1 MSRLQKQMS
10 RSVRK
15 NDMNLFKKDPRGKLI
30 GERLYNAYLGFNEN
44 DRELLLLYYEDL
56 RTAKEIA
63 DELGE
68 TTDIIEARLN
78 RLLQEFE
85 KRANIP
91 TAWHDGEEFDDLVTK
106 YWPSPFEEDEEESLE
121 ELCERQEQRMKH
133 MVQFRSLY
141 ANGQNDPFGLRA
153 LQLLAAI
160 DVLGGKGSFEYIWQ
174 VVNEWSSDIIEG
186 RFVREAL
193 EQLQDQHLITT
204 YISEGTAGAAPTPL
218 FKLTWAGRTRLSAA
232 PQQALSRVKGG
243 LL

>member
-1 MSRLQKQMS
+1 
-10 RSVRK
+10 
-15 NDMNLFKKDPRGKLI
+15 MNFFKKDPREKQI
-30 GERLYNAYLGFNEN
+30 GERLYGAYLSFSED
-44 DRELLLLYYEDL
+44 DRELLLRYYEDL

-68 TTDIIEARLN
+68 TADVIEARLS
-78 RLLQEFE
+78 LLRAEFQ
-85 KRANIP
+85 KRADIP
-91 TAWHDGEEFDDLVTK
+91 PAWQEGEEFDDLVLK

-121 ELCERQEQRMKH
+121 ELCERQEERMKH

-141 ANGQNDPFGLRA
+141 ADGQNDPFGLRG

-160 DVLGGKGSFEYIWQ
+160 DVLGGKGSFEYIRQ

-193 EQLQDQHLITT
+193 EQLQDHHLITT

-218 FKLTWAGRTRLSAA
+218 FKLTWAGRTRLSVA